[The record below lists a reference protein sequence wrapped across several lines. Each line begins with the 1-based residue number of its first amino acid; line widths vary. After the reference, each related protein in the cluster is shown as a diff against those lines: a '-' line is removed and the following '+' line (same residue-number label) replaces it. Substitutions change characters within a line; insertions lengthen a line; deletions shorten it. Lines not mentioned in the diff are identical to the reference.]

1 MNKERLEKLQ
11 QWEAEKPNDAFLKF
25 ALSQEYISG
34 GQDAEALKY
43 LLLLEEQFTDYLAT
57 YYQLAKLYER
67 SGETD
72 KAVAAYT
79 KGMEVAKAANDTKTL
94 RELNAALEQL
104 QDE

>member
-43 LLLLEEQFTDYLAT
+43 LLLLQEKFPEYLAT

-67 SGETD
+67 SGETN

>member
-11 QWEAEKPNDAFLKF
+11 QWESEKPTDAFLKF

-34 GQDAEALKY
+34 GQDTEALKY
-43 LLLLEEQFTDYLAT
+43 LLILEQQFPDYLAT

-67 SGETD
+67 SGQTE
-72 KAVAAYT
+72 KAVAAYQ
-79 KGMEVAKAANDTKTL
+79 KGMAVAKTANDTKTL

>member
-11 QWEAEKPNDAFLKF
+11 QWEAEKPDDAFLKF
-25 ALSQEYISG
+25 ALSQEYVSAG
-34 GQDAEALKY
+34 DDALALNY
-43 LLLLEEQFTDYLAT
+43 LLLLEEKFANYLPT

-67 SGETD
+67 SGQTH

-79 KGMEVAKAANDTKTL
+79 KGIAVAKAANDTKTL